1 MKPHSKTRWR
11 PRRLLEGEPM
21 RPSRVT
27 CLVAGAI
34 LVAILRASAAATSP
48 IELQQPAALPASSS
62 SADPSLID
70 LTQATVVTPP
80 SPSVQERRAVRVLV
94 EEVARRTSIRLAV
107 ASAWPADTVPAIAV
121 GPLATASAW
130 AAAGLRGAPA
140 APGSPGR
147 EGYRLSV
154 HAGGRGA
161 ATVLVLGADARGV
174 LFGVGRL
181 LRELDMTAR
190 SLRVPAALSIVSTPQ
205 VALRGHQL
213 GYRPKTN
220 AYDAWDVPM
229 WEQYIR
235 DLTIFGCNAIE
246 LIPPRSDD
254 APDSPHFPLR
264 QIDMMVE
271 MSRLADEYGLDVW
284 IWYPALDKDYGDPK
298 QVEFAVGEWAE
309 VFRKLP
315 RINAI
320 FVPGGDPGHTQ
331 PKHLMALLERQTAS
345 LRKYHP
351 AAGMWVSPQGFT
363 KVWMDEFYQILGTG
377 PAWLTGVVFGPQVR
391 DSLPTLR
398 EKVPARYPIR
408 RYPDITHSLRS
419 QYPVQDWDIA
429 HALTSQRE
437 QINPRPLDEAV
448 IFRTLMPYASDFI
461 TYSEGSNDD
470 VNKFVWSGLG
480 WDPKADVL
488 QILREYSR
496 YFIGPR
502 YTDSF
507 AQGLLALERN
517 WRGPLAENTSVDTTL
532 EQFQA
537 MERAAAPRDLLNW
550 RFQQA
555 LYRAYYDAH
564 VRSRLLHETA
574 IEERALERLR
584 GVRPGESRQAL
595 ADAERILGEA
605 QVRPAPELRQRVYM
619 LAEALFQSIRQQ
631 LSVERYRA
639 IAVGR
644 GATLDSFETPLN
656 NQGWLLARFAE
667 AAALAS
673 EEERLAAIGRIVR
686 WTDPGPGGYYD
697 DLGNP
702 SQQPHLV
709 RGLPYAEDPQRFKS
723 TLTGFGYRSDWR
735 LSWMT
740 HAESFWETPLR
751 MRYAGLDPSA
761 RYRVRVVYAGD
772 VFSQAALIRLVA
784 NETWEIHPPTKKP
797 SPVAPMEFDV
807 PIEATRGGELTL
819 TFSAPP
825 GMGSAGRGNQI
836 AEVWLIKR

>member
-1 MKPHSKTRWR
+1 
-11 PRRLLEGEPM
+11 M
-21 RPSRVT
+21 RPTRLPSR
-27 CLVAGAI
+27 AA
-34 LVAILRASAAATSP
+34 RSAAAVILCALVTAT
-48 IELQQPAALPASSS
+48 AATYAQEQTRPPNSGADSSFV
-62 SADPSLID
+62 D
-70 LTQATVVTPP
+70 LTRATIV
-80 SPSVQERRAVRVLV
+80 SPANLAGPERTAVRVLA
-94 EEVARRTSIRLAV
+94 EEIAKRTGVRLPV
-107 ASAWPADTVPAIAV
+107 ASEWPAQNVPVIAV
-121 GPLATASAW
+121 GPLATSSTW
-130 AAAGLRGAPA
+130 AGAGLRGLPNAGA
-140 APGSPGR
+140 PGR
-147 EGYRLSV
+147 EGYRVVLTS
-154 HAGGRGA
+154 ARSSP
-161 ATVLVLGADARGV
+161 TVLVLGADPRGV

-181 LRELDMTAR
+181 LREMHMT
-190 SLRVPAALSIVSTPQ
+190 SYSVRVPPGLAIVSAPQ
-205 VALRGHQL
+205 IALRGHQL

-235 DLTIFGCNAIE
+235 DLAIFGSNAIE

-254 APDSPHFPLR
+254 AADSPHFPLR

-271 MSRLADEYGLDVW
+271 MSRLAVDYGQEVW

-298 QVEFAVGEWAE
+298 QVEFALKEWAE
-309 VFRKLP
+309 VFQKLP
-315 RINAI
+315 RIDAI

-351 AAGMWVSPQGFT
+351 KATMWVSPQGFT
-363 KVWMDEFYQILGTG
+363 KDWMDEFNAILKTE
-377 PAWLTGVVFGPQVR
+377 PAWLTGLAFGPQVR
-391 DSLPTLR
+391 DSLPVLR
-398 EKVPARYPIR
+398 ANLPKRYRIR

-448 IFRTLMPYASDFI
+448 IFRALMPYATDFI
-461 TYSEGSNDD
+461 TYSEGANDD
-470 VNKFVWSGLG
+470 VNKIVWSCLG

-496 YFIGPR
+496 YFLGPT

-517 WRGPLAENTSVDTTL
+517 WRGPLAANTAVYTTL

-537 MERAAAPRDLLNW
+537 MERSAAPRDLLNW
-550 RFQQA
+550 RFQQG

-584 GVRPGESRQAL
+584 AVRRGDARQAL
-595 ADAERILGEA
+595 AEAERILGEA
-605 QVRPAPELRQRVYM
+605 QQRPAPEWRLRVYT

-631 LSVERYRA
+631 LSVDRYQA

-656 NQGWLLARFAE
+656 NSGWLLARFADIS
-667 AAALAS
+667 ALAS
-673 EEERLAAIGRIVR
+673 EDERIAAINRIVR

-709 RGLPYAEDPQRFKS
+709 RGLPFEEDPQRFKS
-723 TLTGFGYRSDWR
+723 TLTGFGYRPDWR

-740 HAESFWETPLR
+740 HAESFWDTPLQ
-751 MRYAGLDPSA
+751 MRYTVLDPSA
-761 RYRVRVVYAGD
+761 QYRLRIVYAGD
-772 VFSQAALIRLVA
+772 VFSMNTLIKLVA
-784 NETWEIHPPTKKP
+784 NDKYEIHPPIKKD
-797 SPVAPMEFDV
+797 SPIKPVEFDV
-807 PIEATRGGELTL
+807 PVDATRGGELTL
-819 TFSAPP
+819 TFSAPL

-836 AEVWLIKR
+836 AEVWLMRK

>member
-1 MKPHSKTRWR
+1 
-11 PRRLLEGEPM
+11 M
-21 RPSRVT
+21 RPSRRLRHAARLLPLVLL
-27 CLVAGAI
+27 CLLFTTGP
-34 LVAILRASAAATSP
+34 SAAQGPDAS
-48 IELQQPAALPASSS
+48 LPSTG
-62 SADPSLID
+62 DPSLVD
-70 LTQATVVTPP
+70 LTRATIVTP
-80 SPSVQERRAVRVLV
+80 SALSVQERTAVRVLV
-94 EEVARRTSIRLAV
+94 EEVEKRTGIRLPV
-107 ASAWPADTVPAIAV
+107 AAQWPAGTVPAIAV
-121 GPLATASAW
+121 GPLATASSWAGTGLR
-130 AAAGLRGAPA
+130 AAAA
-140 APGSPGR
+140 AAAPGR
-147 EGYRLSV
+147 EGYRV
-154 HAGGRGA
+154 AVNTAGRA
-161 ATVLVLGADARGV
+161 APTVLVLGADARGV

-181 LRELDMTAR
+181 LRELRMTR
-190 SLRVPAALSIVSTPQ
+190 GSLRVPGSFSIVSTPQ

-235 DLTIFGCNAIE
+235 DLAIFGSNAIE
-246 LIPPRSDD
+246 LMPPRTDD
-254 APDSPHFPLR
+254 AADSPHFPLP

-271 MSRLADEYGLDVW
+271 MSRLADEYGQDVW
-284 IWYPALDKDYGDPK
+284 VWYPALDKDYGDPK
-298 QVEFAVGEWAE
+298 QVEFALEEWAD
-309 VFRKLP
+309 VLSKLP
-315 RINAI
+315 RVDAV

-331 PKHLMALLERQTAS
+331 PRHLMALLERQTAN

-351 AAGMWVSPQGFT
+351 KLQMWMSPQGFT
-363 KVWMDEFYQILGTG
+363 KVWMDEFYQILEAE

-391 DSLPTLR
+391 DSLPVLR
-398 EKVPARYPIR
+398 ANVPKRYPVR
-408 RYPDITHSLRS
+408 RYPDITHSIRA
-419 QYPVQDWDIA
+419 QYPVQDWDVA

-448 IFRTLMPYASDFI
+448 IFRALMPYATDFI

-470 VNKFVWSGLG
+470 VNKVVWSGLG
-480 WDPKADVL
+480 WDPKAEVL

-496 YFIGPR
+496 YFIGSR

-517 WRGPLAENTSVDTTL
+517 WRGPLAANASVYTTL

-537 MERAAAPRDLLNW
+537 MERAASPHDLRNW

-564 VRSRLLHETA
+564 VRARLLHETA

-584 GVRPGESRQAL
+584 AVRNGESRQAL
-595 ADAERILGEA
+595 ADAGRILGEA
-605 QVRPAPELRQRVYM
+605 QSRPAAEWRQRVYT

-656 NQGWLLARFAE
+656 NSGWLLARFAD
-667 AAALAS
+667 AAGLAS
-673 EEERLAAIGRIVR
+673 EAERLAAIDRIVR

-709 RGLPYAEDPQRFKS
+709 RGLPFEEDPQRFKS
-723 TLTGFGYRSDWR
+723 TLTGFGYRPDWR

-740 HAESFWETPLR
+740 HAESFWDTPLR
-751 MRYAGLDPSA
+751 MRYSGLDPA
-761 RYRVRVVYAGD
+761 AQYRVRIVYAGD
-772 VFSQAALIRLVA
+772 VFSMSTAIRLVA
-784 NETWEIHPPTKKP
+784 NDKYEIHPPMKKDP
-797 SPVAPMEFDV
+797 SMAPVEFDV
-807 PIEATRGGELTL
+807 PAAATQGGELTL

-825 GMGSAGRGNQI
+825 GAGSAGRGNQI
-836 AEVWLIKR
+836 AEVWLVRK